1 MDLGPA
7 RQRLTVLIGV
17 MAEVCDHQKRHN
29 GVVYAGL
36 VSATKN
42 VASRVGNAG
51 TGVLATAQKGR
62 APCCAKAAKNK
73 CFFRLCLDR
82 VSASKYYLRSIF
94 EAG

>member
-1 MDLGPA
+1 MDLGPV
-7 RQRLTVLIGV
+7 RQRLTVLSGV
-17 MAEVCDHQKRHN
+17 MAEVCDHKN
-29 GVVYAGL
+29 GTMGL
-36 VSATKN
+36 CLPAWFLRQKN

-51 TGVLATAQKGR
+51 TGVLAAAQKGR

-73 CFFRLCLDR
+73 CFFRLRLDR